1 MREAREGDRYLL
13 CSDGLSDPVSH
24 ETILEALQITDVAES
39 ADRLIELA
47 LRGGGPTT
55 SPWSSPMSSTTTTA
69 ARRNPS
75 WPAPSPATTRMWR
88 RQHRGRRASAI
99 NLRRTIAK
107 RVVAEP
113 EPPPKPRSRRRV
125 IIAATLVLLLLVAG
139 LVVGNQIIQSNYYVT
154 AFNGTVTIMRAS
166 RARSWA
172 TDCRSRTC
180 GAASTTATSCPRSA
194 TAKRGNRLA
203 AN

>member
-1 MREAREGDRYLL
+1 M
-13 CSDGLSDPVSH
+13 
-24 ETILEALQITDVAES
+24 
-39 ADRLIELA
+39 
-47 LRGGGPTT
+47 RGGGPDNVTVVVADVVDHDYGGQT
-55 SPWSSPMSSTTTTA
+55 QPILAGAVSGHDEDVAPPNTA
-69 ARRNPS
+69 A
-75 WPAPSPATTRMWR
+75 
-88 RQHRGRRASAI
+88 GRASAI
-99 NLRRTIAK
+99 NPRRTIAK

-154 AFNGTVTIMRAS
+154 AFNGTVTIMQGI

-180 GAASTTATSCPRSA
+180 RAASTTATSCPRSA